1 MRDPAKCWHLVEKC
15 TGKLDT
21 LSKML
26 ADAHDEKTISEE
38 EWDVVKDA
46 VAESLHDEYRE
57 AGRKAD
63 PADHTII
70 SAARRAHR
78 TVYQRMRR
86 ARIEVDKLEEVA
98 RNRRAELNG
107 YQSELAAA
115 RAETQA
121 SLGPQPQWSHPG
133 RGEPMHGGR
142 RAT

>member
-1 MRDPAKCWHLVEKC
+1 MWPPGSGVDQRGVPELGADGAACPHNREQGRSVRDPAQVLDLVEKC

-98 RNRRAELNG
+98 LTG
-107 YQSELAAA
+107 
-115 RAETQA
+115 
-121 SLGPQPQWSHPG
+121 GPN
-133 RGEPMHGGR
+133 
-142 RAT
+142 